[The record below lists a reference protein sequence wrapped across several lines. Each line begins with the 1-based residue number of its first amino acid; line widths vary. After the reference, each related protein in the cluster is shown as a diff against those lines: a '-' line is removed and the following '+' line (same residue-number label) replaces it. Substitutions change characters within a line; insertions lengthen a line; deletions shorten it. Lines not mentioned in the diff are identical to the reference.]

1 MVAPTPT
8 AAPLTAA
15 TIGFWQRASA
25 CRKRMI
31 GAPSPP
37 LRAIVTKSL
46 RSLPAQKTSGAPAI
60 RTQRTPSA
68 EPASSIAAA
77 MASYIASVSAFFLS
91 GRFIRILRT
100 GPSLLIT
107 TSGIRVPSQESGLFR
122 HARLYAGHPRL
133 DDLTSKQDVDGRNK
147 SGHDGS

>member
-1 MVAPTPT
+1 
-8 AAPLTAA
+8 
-15 TIGFWQRASA
+15 
-25 CRKRMI
+25 MI

-46 RSLPAQKTSGAPAI
+46 RSLPAQKTSGAPAT
-60 RTQRTPSA
+60 RMQRTPSA

-77 MASYIASVSAFFLS
+77 IASYIASVSAFFLS

-107 TSGIRVPSQESGLFR
+107 TSGMRVPSQELG
-122 HARLYAGHPRL
+122 GE
-133 DDLTSKQDVDGRNK
+133 
-147 SGHDGS
+147 

>member
-1 MVAPTPT
+1 
-8 AAPLTAA
+8 
-15 TIGFWQRASA
+15 
-25 CRKRMI
+25 MI

-46 RSLPAQKTSGAPAI
+46 RSLPAQKTSGAPAM

-68 EPASSIAAA
+68 VPASSIAAA
-77 MASYIASVSAFFLS
+77 IASYIASVSAFFLS

-107 TSGIRVPSQESGLFR
+107 TSGIAPLLSSPGRRESAVSR
-122 HARLYAGHPRL
+122 
-133 DDLTSKQDVDGRNK
+133 
-147 SGHDGS
+147 